1 MPVAAPGMG
10 VSDPRR
16 AFLLQLMC
24 RALAAVDGRRC
35 MRRALAQPTHA
46 AETRV
51 LAVGKAASAMTLGAL
66 DALGPSLTRALVISR
81 AGHFD
86 AELSRHPVVTCMT
99 GGHPLPDS
107 GSLAAGRA
115 ALDFA
120 REVPAGGRV
129 LLLVSGGASS
139 LLEVPRVGVT
149 LEDLARV
156 NAWALASGRAIDEVN
171 ALRRALSAVKGGR
184 LLHFFRH
191 AAPEGYALSDVPGDD
206 PAVIGSG
213 LLAATAATGQ
223 LPSGLPDWL
232 QGLVAAGAAAPVVT
246 GSCPVS
252 VVGRLDDALDAA
264 AGAAVEAGLDVVRH
278 RDRLK
283 GDATAAAAAFCARA
297 LAEPAGLHLAGGETT
312 VQLPA
317 VTGRGGRNQHFA
329 LAAARCLRGR
339 GDLLLLAVGSDGTDG
354 TTEDAGA
361 LVDGATL
368 RRAEAAGLDPDEHLR
383 RADSGTL
390 LAATGDLVHTGPTGT
405 NVGDLVFLLS
415 CVTGHGALS
424 SIER

>member
-1 MPVAAPGMG
+1 
-10 VSDPRR
+10 
-16 AFLLQLMC
+16 MC

-35 MRRALAQPTHA
+35 MREALARPAEA

-66 DALGPSLTRALVISR
+66 DALGSNLTRALVISR

-86 AELSRHPVVTCMT
+86 TELTRHRVVTCMT
-99 GGHPLPDS
+99 GGHPLPDA

-120 REVPAGGRV
+120 RDVPAGCRV

-139 LLEVPRVGVT
+139 LLEVPRTGVT
-149 LEDLARV
+149 LADLARV
-156 NAWALASGRAIDEVN
+156 NAWALASGLPIDKVN

-184 LLHFFRH
+184 LLQYLRH

-213 LLAATAATGQ
+213 LLAATAVAEP
-223 LPSGLPDWL
+223 LPTGLPDWL
-232 QGLVAAGAAAPVVT
+232 QGLVAAGAAAPTATT
-246 GSCPVS
+246 GCPVR

-264 AGAAVEAGLDVVRH
+264 ADAAAKAGLDVVRH
-278 RDRLK
+278 PERLA
-283 GDATAAAAAFCARA
+283 GDASAAAAEFCARV
-297 LAEPAGLHLAGGETT
+297 LARPAGLHVAGGETT
-312 VQLPA
+312 VRLPA

-329 LAAARCLRGR
+329 LAAAQCLRGR
-339 GDLLLLAVGSDGTDG
+339 PDLLLLAVGTDGTDG
-354 TTEDAGA
+354 NTEDAGA
-361 LVDGATL
+361 LVDGETL
-368 RRAEAAGLDPDEHLR
+368 LRAAVAGLDPAAHLG

-405 NVGDLVFLLS
+405 NVGDLVLALS
-415 CVTGHGALS
+415 GVAGHGSPLGAD
-424 SIER
+424 R